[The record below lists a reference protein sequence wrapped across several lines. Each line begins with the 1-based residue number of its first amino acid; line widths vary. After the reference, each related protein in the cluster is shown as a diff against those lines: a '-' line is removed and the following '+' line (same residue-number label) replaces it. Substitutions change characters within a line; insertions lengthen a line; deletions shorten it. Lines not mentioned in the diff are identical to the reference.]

1 MGVQSRVHDPSLES
15 LKRSFRRSV
24 FHAPLKLKT
33 LQHDLKHTRIKQIW
47 QNVGELDLCDTVL
60 RCTYVCAPG
69 KRNFDHRRQLCRS
82 YHFSESCLEYF
93 AGAILVEICWNQN
106 LGLPLDIFWLSTFF
120 RSHSPVS
127 YRRSSCQKRKSI
139 GGPTARRH
147 WQFYSECC
155 SQSPGR
161 MHRNPVGRWLM
172 IGLFPMFDCPSLPTH
187 VTVLPRYLCHWRCQ
201 VKSSIW

>member
-1 MGVQSRVHDPSLES
+1 MGLGYRWSRHLWLEKQRIAARPPPGWNKPYGS
-15 LKRSFRRSV
+15 YGESCKSHVIVLRHVPDGRPITYAWSKFSKEAVFS
-24 FHAPLKLKT
+24 FHARLKLKT

-93 AGAILVEICWNQN
+93 ARAIVVEICWNQN

-120 RSHSPVS
+120 K
-127 YRRSSCQKRKSI
+127 RR
-139 GGPTARRH
+139 T
-147 WQFYSECC
+147 
-155 SQSPGR
+155 
-161 MHRNPVGRWLM
+161 
-172 IGLFPMFDCPSLPTH
+172 
-187 VTVLPRYLCHWRCQ
+187 
-201 VKSSIW
+201 

>member
-1 MGVQSRVHDPSLES
+1 MHDLSSRLAARLKTYSNQADLTKRWWARLVWYSPQVHLCLCAWEAQLRSPATALSILSFLRVLLGIFCPRHCCWNMVNSKPWCPSLT
-15 LKRSFRRSV
+15 SFGCPPSSN
-24 FHAPLKLKT
+24 A
-33 LQHDLKHTRIKQIW
+33 
-47 QNVGELDLCDTVL
+47 EL
-60 RCTYVCAPG
+60 
-69 KRNFDHRRQLCRS
+69 
-82 YHFSESCLEYF
+82 
-93 AGAILVEICWNQN
+93 
-106 LGLPLDIFWLSTFF
+106 
-120 RSHSPVS
+120 RSHEPSS

-147 WQFYSECC
+147 WQFYSESY